1 MLYADDNN
9 GILCTSDKTP
19 HPKGSNADWPRM
31 IYEHM
36 FGMFSLNPSDATDE
50 MNNDSKYN
58 TMMYCPVLL
67 GERDPIK
74 NKPGGRSAYSM
85 NRYFGKAG
93 NDFTLNNLSGKIEPY
108 IMPGTPS
115 DGANAA
121 HSDTD
126 LTGSR
131 FQENNNGFPAYNYNG
146 KTLALFIAGNV
157 DDVICDD
164 RTLPL
169 GVVP

>member
-1 MLYADDNN
+1 MPKVPKKNNFTLIEVLVVIAIIGVLASLLLPVLGKARKSAKTTLSINNLKQIHLSVMLYADDNN

-58 TMMYCPVLL
+58 TMMYCPLLL

-93 NDFTLNNLSGKIEPY
+93 NDFTLNNLSGK
-108 IMPGTPS
+108 T
-115 DGANAA
+115 N
-121 HSDTD
+121 
-126 LTGSR
+126 
-131 FQENNNGFPAYNYNG
+131 
-146 KTLALFIAGNV
+146 K
-157 DDVICDD
+157 
-164 RTLPL
+164 
-169 GVVP
+169 